1 MRGGETKR
9 QQLQRGQ
16 QQCGHCNRTVRAM
29 AMAAEVEAELQTAWS
44 LMQAIVLAHAQANA
58 LTELTRIAVAIA
70 THWPDHRHWAISK
83 QQRRQRSLTDVQRK
97 AVRMVCNTLCLP
109 LHGQAAGTDP
119 TLTPSQQR
127 VMRTLVHR
135 WCPGTRGTESS
146 GDTATGS
153 TVPPTQCLD
162 CSYWKRQ
169 TPEDNSNLTCP
180 SCLTHRM
187 SPANLGHP
195 CQLCAL

>member
-70 THWPDHRHWAISK
+70 THCPGHRHWAIMIHHGPNRGGPCLGNDQWRVWFHAFHWHYNHACFWVVTCAMLYSV
-83 QQRRQRSLTDVQRK
+83 L
-97 AVRMVCNTLCLP
+97 MNEVCGGWNCT
-109 LHGQAAGTDP
+109 QI
-119 TLTPSQQR
+119 R
-127 VMRTLVHR
+127 NLV
-135 WCPGTRGTESS
+135 GF
-146 GDTATGS
+146 
-153 TVPPTQCLD
+153 
-162 CSYWKRQ
+162 
-169 TPEDNSNLTCP
+169 
-180 SCLTHRM
+180 
-187 SPANLGHP
+187 
-195 CQLCAL
+195 